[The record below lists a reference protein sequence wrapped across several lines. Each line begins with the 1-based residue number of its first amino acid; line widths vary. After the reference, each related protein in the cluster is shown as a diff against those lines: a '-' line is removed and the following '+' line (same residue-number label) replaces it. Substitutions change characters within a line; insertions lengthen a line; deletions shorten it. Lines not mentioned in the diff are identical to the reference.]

1 MPAAFTHRRHAKQ
14 SHAARPKSWAGSPP
28 TAQSSRQHSSV
39 CFSIEGGPIRG
50 CVNGLILR
58 CGFRFRWGPDRRRW
72 GPHQDD
78 HFRRLISLLDQIW
91 KGSNFGAGSQR
102 THPVNNRGL
111 TCATPL
117 ALANNY
123 TKESPQATKVS
134 EGLAR
139 LDADRAEIATQ
150 SSGSR
155 REWTRRSRGRIRT
168 AGPFRGNGLV
178 SSAEQEVP
186 ESGAILGGTESTIP
200 CPSSGESAS
209 RRRGGQRGRAL
220 LSAAGGA
227 KAPER
232 RLRRDAEDAVQVWRP
247 QRRGHNVRSDP

>member
-117 ALANNY
+117 ALANNC
-123 TKESPQATKVS
+123 TKESPQAT
-134 EGLAR
+134 
-139 LDADRAEIATQ
+139 
-150 SSGSR
+150 
-155 REWTRRSRGRIRT
+155 
-168 AGPFRGNGLV
+168 
-178 SSAEQEVP
+178 
-186 ESGAILGGTESTIP
+186 
-200 CPSSGESAS
+200 
-209 RRRGGQRGRAL
+209 GQRGACTPRCRPCRDCHSVVRLPPGMDSPLEGQDSNRRSLSRKRVGLFGGTGSAGIGSDLGGDREYDSLSLQRGVCLSEARRPEGPGSSQCRGRCTGPRA
-220 LSAAGGA
+220 
-227 KAPER
+227 APPPR
-232 RLRRDAEDAVQVWRP
+232 R
-247 QRRGHNVRSDP
+247 

>member
-1 MPAAFTHRRHAKQ
+1 MR
-14 SHAARPKSWAGSPP
+14 
-28 TAQSSRQHSSV
+28 
-39 CFSIEGGPIRG
+39 I
-50 CVNGLILR
+50 
-58 CGFRFRWGPDRRRW
+58 RWGPDRRRW

-186 ESGAILGGTESTIP
+186 ESGAILGGPRVRFPVPPAGSMPLGGEAARGAGLFSVP
-200 CPSSGESAS
+200 RAVHRPQSGA
-209 RRRGGQRGRAL
+209 
-220 LSAAGGA
+220 SAATLKTLYRFGVHSGGGTTFDLTPNCNEWHQA
-227 KAPER
+227 LPAGDEGRLGIRHKQIRAGPALRPVPHPLLAGGEGQGRGIR
-232 RLRRDAEDAVQVWRP
+232 RSTRP
-247 QRRGHNVRSDP
+247 